1 VGRILSNADL
11 RYADLRKA
19 NLREADLSGADIFE
33 ATLFSV
39 VLDGVNLERTL
50 FGNINLSSC
59 SGLDSIRHL
68 SSLGVD
74 SIILSKGRIPEVFL
88 RGFGSRT
95 SGFHTI
101 RRWLG
106 LNPVLSC
113 FISYSSLDNPFAGR
127 LHDAFQS
134 KGIRCWLDEKQLFP
148 VMTYQDSLSE
158 ESTRGT
164 NFCFVPLRTLRSV
177 IG

>member
-1 VGRILSNADL
+1 VRTSEGAYLISADL
-11 RYADLRKA
+11 S
-19 NLREADLSGADIFE
+19 EADLSGADIFE

-39 VLDGVNLERTL
+39 VLDGVNFERTL

-106 LNPVLSC
+106 
-113 FISYSSLDNPFAGR
+113 IKSSSFLF
-127 LHDAFQS
+127 H
-134 KGIRCWLDEKQLFP
+134 QL
-148 VMTYQDSLSE
+148 QQL
-158 ESTRGT
+158 G
-164 NFCFVPLRTLRSV
+164 
-177 IG
+177 